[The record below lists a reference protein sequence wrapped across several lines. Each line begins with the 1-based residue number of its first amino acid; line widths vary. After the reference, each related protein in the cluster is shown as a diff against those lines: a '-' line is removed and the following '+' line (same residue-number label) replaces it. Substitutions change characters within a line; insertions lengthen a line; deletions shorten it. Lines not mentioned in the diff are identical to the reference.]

1 MCVSPYFC
9 YDQAAAHLAAAH
21 KVFVASNVSK
31 LLVHLPLHKR
41 GVAAITISYEAL
53 ATMRDPIYGC
63 VALIF
68 ALQQRVSMVFLKVAS
83 LQEEMEILGNQM
95 ASLTVGN

>member
-1 MCVSPYFC
+1 MRSMQILEKKVHKRMCVSPYFC

-41 GVAAITISYEAL
+41 GVYGVSQGAQTFAQITYNINESQLWAWVSYC
-53 ATMRDPIYGC
+53 D
-63 VALIF
+63 
-68 ALQQRVSMVFLKVAS
+68 
-83 LQEEMEILGNQM
+83 
-95 ASLTVGN
+95 